1 MLEIPLIAFPDQ
13 ELLITLGG
21 QNCTI
26 SVYQRDDYTYLD
38 LIVGQETIVQGAI
51 CMPITAIVQKPANF
65 RGQLY
70 MWDSTSPDDAQALA
84 KWEELGTRF
93 KLVYATEDE
102 LNA

>member
-70 MWDSTSPDDAQALA
+70 MWDSASPDDAQALA

>member
-1 MLEIPLIAFPDQ
+1 MVEVPLIAFPNQ
-13 ELLITLGG
+13 ELLITLDG

>member
-1 MLEIPLIAFPDQ
+1 MVEVPLIAFPNQ
-13 ELLITLGG
+13 ELLITLDG

-38 LIVGQETIVQGAI
+38 LIVGQETIVQCAI